1 MNTEQLSTL
10 EVALELLNQK
20 KTPQHIMTLIQEVLE
35 LKGLDDPSGSIAAQ
49 LYIDITTSS
58 AFVYC
63 GEEKWDLKTRQTLEL
78 FDKDGSYFNIGIE
91 EEDEETTDDI
101 AIDEGYYDEYYD
113 ENPDD
118 DDDDDDDDEDDEY
131 YDDYDLSL
139 DEIDPTE
146 DDDEV
151 SFLDE
156 QEYNDIMD
164 DYESMYEDD

>member
-1 MNTEQLSTL
+1 MNTEQLSML

-35 LKGLDDPSGSIAAQ
+35 LKGLDDPSGTLAAQ

-58 AFVYC
+58 AFVFC
-63 GEEKWDLKTRQTLEL
+63 GEGKWDLKTRQSLEV
-78 FDKDGSYFNIGIE
+78 FDRDGSYFNTGEEYEEEEETIE
-91 EEDEETTDDI
+91 LDDYNIDEDEESIEDDE
-101 AIDEGYYDEYYD
+101 DE
-113 ENPDD
+113 
-118 DDDDDDDDEDDEY
+118 DEDDEY
-131 YDDYDLSL
+131 YDDYDYSL
-139 DEIDPTE
+139 DDLDPTE

-164 DYESMYEDD
+164 DYEDMYEDN